1 MIERWERLGQTLE
14 DQRKWTSS
22 ERDEAIRLQGYRPDF
37 DGLRERPIAW
47 LTWLYTMICNRVTP
61 REELEALFD
70 PHRYPEAFH
79 NLCALDAL
87 PDFRTCFD
95 WLREVVA
102 DHLYSLHGLETA
114 VRTRYEEPDRAEA
127 SSRCLILADPSQ
139 ARLFLRYHAEA
150 RTSFHRAYRELMKAL
165 EIDAMNPA
173 EEVPDVPESPPPA
186 PEETVSPNEANSGAK
201 PDDIKTKRR
210 SKGPTK
216 SESTVTASVPGVAG
230 GETARVE
237 GIAGSC
243 NEPIAVV

>member
-1 MIERWERLGQTLE
+1 M
-14 DQRKWTSS
+14 
-22 ERDEAIRLQGYRPDF
+22 
-37 DGLRERPIAW
+37 
-47 LTWLYTMICNRVTP
+47 TWLYTMICNRVTP

-102 DHLYSLHGLETA
+102 DHLYSLHALETA

-150 RTSFHRAYRELMKAL
+150 RTSFHRAYGELMKTL
-165 EIDAMNPA
+165 EIDAMNPV
-173 EEVPDVPESPPPA
+173 EDVTDVRYTPPPA
-186 PEETVSPNEANSGAK
+186 PEETVSPNEANSDAK
-201 PDDIKTKRR
+201 PDEIKTKRR
-210 SKGPTK
+210 SKGPEK
-216 SESTVTASVPGVAG
+216 AEPAAVEIGCVAASEVSPRLDGLDGPS
-230 GETARVE
+230 
-237 GIAGSC
+237 I
-243 NEPIAVV
+243 EPMAVV